1 MSFIRYCL
9 DERFQLP
16 TFSVDDERYEV
27 LGAWIM
33 TDVEYALSGAVGA
46 LALID
51 DVANEI
57 ASAEELG
64 GEGYAVAQVS
74 DGLEFRP
81 ELARGTATYT
91 VDEVREALEGYWEFL
106 SRLPERPT
114 IREYR
119 PDLPEWHAVV
129 LWWEE
134 DSGRRHPYGDW
145 LFQHGGDTPR
155 SVGQVA
161 FNPGDASHRRRWRP
175 KLR

>member
-1 MSFIRYCL
+1 VGFIQYAL
-9 DERFQLP
+9 DERFGLP

-33 TDVEYALSGAVGA
+33 TDVGYNSSGVVAA

-51 DVANEI
+51 DIANGL
-57 ASAEELG
+57 ASVEELS
-64 GEGYAVAQVS
+64 GEGYTVVQAS
-74 DGLEFRP
+74 DGLKFRP

-91 VDEVREALEGYWEFL
+91 VDEVREALEDYWEFL

-119 PDLPEWHAVV
+119 PDLPEWHGAL

-134 DSGRRHPYGDW
+134 HEGRRHPYRDR
-145 LFQHGGDTPR
+145 LFYRVSRG
-155 SVGQVA
+155 
-161 FNPGDASHRRRWRP
+161 PGEGS
-175 KLR
+175 